1 MTPRQLFLFSPFPP
15 QLRHYVDM
23 HYVHLRTQLLFS
35 HNGFSFFFSSFS
47 SQFGLCIYWCPQIY
61 FIINLTDF
69 FSVFLLNHENP
80 HEKHP
85 NAIQGIFHLFLVP
98 NYRREM
104 ALIVFHLKS
113 VICSKCGK
121 NSNHKAA
128 DFNIELKPYL
138 VFMMTGE
145 IDS

>member
-1 MTPRQLFLFSPFPP
+1 
-15 QLRHYVDM
+15 
-23 HYVHLRTQLLFS
+23 
-35 HNGFSFFFSSFS
+35 
-47 SQFGLCIYWCPQIY
+47 
-61 FIINLTDF
+61 
-69 FSVFLLNHENP
+69 
-80 HEKHP
+80 
-85 NAIQGIFHLFLVP
+85 
-98 NYRREM
+98 M

-113 VICSKCGK
+113 VTFLQNLAVICSKCGK